1 MQDDF
6 SISVVYKGQHREY
19 PARLVQ
25 QGYSYK
31 ITVFLDDL
39 EIYFEPDEERNF
51 RIVGTAGQDEKKF
64 EKVDRQ
70 LLVALNEKLEEM
82 LK

>member
-1 MQDDF
+1 MQEEF
-6 SISVVYKGQHREY
+6 SLSVMYKGKHTEY

-31 ITVFLDDL
+31 IVVSVDDV
-39 EIYFEPDEERNF
+39 EVYFEPDEERNF
-51 RIVGTAGQDEKKF
+51 RIVAADGQDEKRL
-64 EKVDRQ
+64 EKLDRE
-70 LLVALNEKLEEM
+70 LLGALNEKLEEM

>member
-1 MQDDF
+1 MQDEF
-6 SISVVYKGQHREY
+6 SLSLMYKGQHREY

-25 QGYSYK
+25 LGYSYR
-31 ITVFLDDL
+31 IIVSIDDV
-39 EIYFEPDEERNF
+39 EVYFEPDEERNF
-51 RIVGTAGQDEKKF
+51 RIVAADGQDEKKL
-64 EKVDRQ
+64 EKLDRQ

>member
-1 MQDDF
+1 M
-6 SISVVYKGQHREY
+6 YKGQHREY

-25 QGYSYK
+25 LGYSYR
-31 ITVFLDDL
+31 IIVSIDDV
-39 EIYFEPDEERNF
+39 EVYFEPDEERNF
-51 RIVGTAGQDEKKF
+51 RIVAADGQDEKKL
-64 EKVDRQ
+64 EKLDRQ